1 MYNIASEET
10 YKNGEIIYK
19 EGSSGDWVYVILS
32 GSVEISKTV
41 GGKKFV
47 IGVLQPGDVFGELN
61 LIGGIKRTATAR
73 AVGETTVGVIDR
85 TTLDNE
91 FNKLSADFRSILV
104 AMVHRFEKT
113 IGRALEFTSRGE
125 ARATKSLSL
134 TFKDRQAFVKA
145 YTGNISSGG
154 LFIKTERP
162 LGESEQF
169 LLRLQLPNVAEP
181 LKIKCEVAWS
191 RRPGGYDKGPPGM
204 GVKFREMSEKDSQI
218 LKNYLE
224 TLVELN

>member
-10 YKNGEIIYK
+10 YNDGQFIFK

-32 GSVEISKTV
+32 GSVEISKSV

-47 IGVLQPGDVFGELN
+47 LGVLRQGEVFGELN
-61 LIGGIKRTATAR
+61 LIAGIKRTSAAR
-73 AVGETTVGVIDR
+73 AIGETTVGIIDR
-85 TTLDNE
+85 TILDVE

-104 AMVHRFEKT
+104 SMVHRFEKT
-113 IGRALEFTSRGE
+113 VNRAIEFSSRSD

-145 YTGNISSGG
+145 YATNISSGG

-162 LGESEQF
+162 LPQGEQF
-169 LLRLQLPNVAEP
+169 LLKLQLPDVADP
-181 LKIKCEVAWS
+181 LKISCEVMWA
-191 RRPGGYDKGPPGM
+191 RKAGEFEKGPPGM
-204 GVKFREMSEKDSQI
+204 GVKFREMSGNDRNI
-218 LKNYLE
+218 LNKYLQE
-224 TLVELN
+224 VI

>member
-10 YKNGEIIYK
+10 YNEGQYIFK

-32 GSVEISKTV
+32 GSVEISKSV

-47 IGVLQPGDVFGELN
+47 LGILQQGEVFGELN
-61 LIGGIKRTATAR
+61 LIAGIKRTSTAR
-73 AVGETTVGVIDR
+73 AIGETTVGIVDR
-85 TTLDNE
+85 TILDVE

-104 AMVHRFEKT
+104 SMVHRFEKT
-113 IGRALEFTSRGE
+113 VNRAIEFSSRSD

-145 YTGNISSGG
+145 YATNISSGG

-162 LGESEQF
+162 LPQGEAF
-169 LLRLQLPNVAEP
+169 LLKLQLPDVADP
-181 LKIKCEVAWS
+181 LKISCEVMWA
-191 RRPGGYDKGPPGM
+191 RKTGDFEKGPPGM
-204 GVKFREMSEKDSQI
+204 GVKFREMSGNDRKI
-218 LKNYLE
+218 LNEYLRE
-224 TLVELN
+224 VI